1 MRPISRISPHRIY
14 DAPMGDDVSSDGAES
29 GELIAARQ
37 ESLVRS
43 AGGATPSVGATGAFQ
58 LGHQGPI
65 SRSARRLRFAV
76 GLGVTVGGLVLLVL
90 AAVTASHQGL
100 PTHELGLLLLGALG
114 ILCGAATLI
123 DTKRARVA
131 TDEPDAATS

>member
-1 MRPISRISPHRIY
+1 
-14 DAPMGDDVSSDGAES
+14 MGDDVSSDGAES

-37 ESLVRS
+37 DSLVRS
-43 AGGATPSVGATGAFQ
+43 AGGVTPRVGATWEFQ

-90 AAVTASHQGL
+90 AAVTASHRGL